1 MRKTALVLGGH
12 GFIGHHM
19 ARRLKQE
26 GYWVRTV
33 DIKEFPYN
41 DTFKDEIDDYVVE
54 DLRNYYVCKYA
65 LKAPNGN
72 SFDRVYQFSAWM
84 GGAGVIFSGDHDA
97 QVMHDSALLNVNI
110 SQACSE
116 NKPGKIFYSS
126 SACCYNQCNQ
136 TNTDNP
142 QTNEDSAYPAWP
154 DSPYGWEKIF
164 AEQLWQAFAR
174 NHGLSVKIG
183 RFHNV
188 YGPEGAW
195 GNGREKSPAA
205 MCRKVA
211 QTPDGGEIEI
221 WGDGEQT
228 RSFLYIDECLEG
240 VQRLMNSAFNGPV
253 NIGSDEMVSINQ
265 LVGIVKD
272 IAGKPGIRIKH
283 IDGPLGVRGRT
294 SDNKLI
300 KEKLGWAPDYP
311 LRKGLEKTFPWINEQ
326 VKAGKQDYS
335 WTS

>member
-1 MRKTALVLGGH
+1 MQKTALVLGGH

-41 DTFKDEIDDYVVE
+41 DSFKHEIDDYVIG
-54 DLRNYYVCKYA
+54 DLRDFSICKEVF
-65 LKAPNGN
+65 KARHGGE
-72 SFDRVYQFSAWM
+72 FDRVYQFSAWM

-97 QVMHDSALLNVNI
+97 QVMHDSALLNINTA
-110 SQACSE
+110 QACSE
-116 NKPGKIFYSS
+116 NKPGKVFYSS
-126 SACCYNQCNQ
+126 SACCYNQMNQ
-136 TNTDNP
+136 ESIENP
-142 QTNEDSAYPAWP
+142 QTNEDSAYPAYP
-154 DSPYGWEKIF
+154 DSAYGWEKIF
-164 AEQLWQAFAR
+164 AEQLWQAFFR
-174 NHGLSVKIG
+174 NHGLDIKIG

-188 YGPEGAW
+188 FGKEGSW

-211 QTPDGGEIEI
+211 LADNDGEIEI

-240 VQRLMNSAFNGPV
+240 VQRLMDSDFQGPV

-265 LVGIVKD
+265 LVEIVKE
-272 IAGKPGIRIKH
+272 IAGKPNITIKH
-283 IDGPLGVRGRT
+283 IEGPLGVRGRT
-294 SDNKLI
+294 SDNRLI
-300 KEKLGWAPDYP
+300 KEKLGWAPNYP
-311 LRKGLEKTFPWINEQ
+311 LKKGLEKTYPWIKKQIDE
-326 VKAGKQDYS
+326 GKEDYP
-335 WTS
+335 WAN